1 VKAASLFVVLALAK
15 AVALWGHTI
24 PPSWWSPIAYLW
36 QDAAIALAFAVAEPI
51 LSSRPRLLW
60 TLYGVLTLYAAMTVP
75 VVRVLS
81 SPLTWAMWRAA
92 RGPLAD
98 SIWFYATPASIA
110 AVLLLVA
117 AVGIVPL
124 LAHRIPNRFVV
135 GPLTACVAL
144 GPAAAARVDTIGL
157 ERNAWTALVSTAMPH
172 LSARTPFDWQRTG
185 FAPVANENFDAFRG
199 VAAGRNIIL
208 VSLESTAAQYLGLYG
223 AQPDVMPNLTRLAAS
238 GIVFDRAYAAYP
250 ESIKGLYSVLCSAY
264 PAFDVAVASYE
275 AAPCRSLPAALSE
288 RGYATAL
295 FHSGRFMYLGM
306 ETVIRHRGY
315 DTLADAG
322 DIGGN
327 RNSSFGVD
335 EPSTVRRMLQWI
347 DARDSG
353 RPFFLT
359 YLPIAGHHPYE
370 SSAAGPF
377 DEHDEFGRYRN
388 ALRDGDAALGTLM
401 QGLRQRGLA
410 ERTVWIVFGDHGEA
424 FGQHEGNY
432 GHTFSLYE
440 ENVHVP
446 MLIAAPGLLSQPLA
460 PSPQPKSGSVLH
472 SNRVVSLVDIAPTVL
487 DLAGLAVPPTYQGQS
502 MLGPGARMAFFFADY
517 SRGLL
522 GLRDGSLK
530 VIYAIDSGRSSLFDL
545 DADPLE
551 RTNVADRY
559 PDRVAWYVQN
569 LKGWS
574 AAQKQRL
581 VRAKPPA

>member
-1 VKAASLFVVLALAK
+1 MKAASLFVVLALVK
-15 AVALWGHTI
+15 AAALWGHTI
-24 PPSWWSPIAYLW
+24 PPSWWSPVAYLW
-36 QDAAIALAFAVAEPI
+36 QDAAIALAFAAAEPI

-60 TLYGVLTLYAAMTVP
+60 TIYAVLTLYAAMTVP

-98 SIWFYATPASIA
+98 SIWYYATPASIA
-110 AVLLLVA
+110 AVLLLVVA
-117 AVGIVPL
+117 AGIVPL
-124 LAHRIPNRFVV
+124 LVHRIPSRFVV
-135 GPLTACVAL
+135 GPLMACVAL

-172 LSARTPFDWQRTG
+172 LPALTSHDWQRSG
-185 FAPVANENFDAFRG
+185 FAPAANDNLDAFRA
-199 VAAGRNIIL
+199 VAAGRNIVM

-264 PAFDVAVASYE
+264 PAFDVAVDSYE

-288 RGYATAL
+288 HGYATAL

-306 ETVIRHRGY
+306 EAVIRHRGY

-347 DARDSG
+347 DTQDNG
-353 RPFFLT
+353 RRFFLT

-370 SSAAGPF
+370 SPEAGPF

-388 ALRDGDAALGTLM
+388 ALHEGDAALGTLM
-401 QGLRQRGLA
+401 RGLQQRGLA

-432 GHTFSLYE
+432 GHTFNLYD
-440 ENVHVP
+440 ENVRVP
-446 MLIAAPGLLSQPLA
+446 LLVATPER
-460 PSPQPKSGSVLH
+460 GSAQH
-472 SNRVVSLVDIAPTVL
+472 RSHRVVSLVDIAPTVL
-487 DLAGLAVPPTYQGQS
+487 DLAGLAVPPIYQGQS
-502 MLGPGARMAFFFADY
+502 MLGPAARMAFFFADY

-545 DADPLE
+545 EADPLE
-551 RTNVADRY
+551 RINVADRY
-559 PDRVAWYVQN
+559 PDRVGWYVQN

-581 VRAKPPA
+581 ARAKPPA